1 MPAVWHN
8 ASETA
13 AGDITRRMGAVDV
26 IVIAWVVM
34 SAILGARRGLVAN
47 VLGLAGFAVGALL
60 GARLAPHLL
69 QGGSRSTWLPMVSLA
84 GALVGGSAAQAIAGS
99 VAAMLRG
106 RLLHGPLRVADTAGG
121 LVAGAGLG
129 LAIAWLVAVVALAQP
144 TLGLRHDVQASTVL
158 PALLR
163 DVPADEVLHA
173 LARFDPLP
181 VLPSIA
187 DRALPPPD
195 PSVLRSVAARRDS
208 RSVVRID
215 GTACGLD
222 IQGSGWV
229 LRPGIVVT
237 NAHVVAGEEDAQV
250 EAPGGGSLTGIPI
263 AVDPGNDV
271 ALLRVAGLRP
281 APLRLSPR
289 APSGGDAILIGY
301 PEDGPL
307 TAVAGRAGTPLTALA
322 PDAYGRHIHARTVVP
337 LRGVLRHGD
346 SGGPV
351 INRAGQVVAMM
362 FAADE
367 GGGVQGGFGVPLDA
381 IRHTLKLIGPHTD
394 TGPCLG

>member
-1 MPAVWHN
+1 V
-8 ASETA
+8 
-13 AGDITRRMGAVDV
+13 GAVDL
-26 IVIAWVVM
+26 IVIAWILV
-34 SAILGARRGLVAN
+34 SAVLGARRGLVAN
-47 VLGLAGFAVGALL
+47 VLGLAGFAIGALVGA
-60 GARLAPHLL
+60 RIAPHLL
-69 QGGSRSTWLPMVSLA
+69 SGGSNSTWLPFASMV
-84 GALVGGSAAQAIAGS
+84 GALVGGTAAQAVTGS
-99 VAAMLRG
+99 AAAMLRG
-106 RLLHGPLRVADTAGG
+106 KLVHGPLRMVDTAGG

-129 LAIAWLVAVVALAQP
+129 LAVAWLAAVVALAQP
-144 TLGLRHDVQASTVL
+144 SLGLRSDVQGSDVL

-163 DVPADEVLHA
+163 AVPADEVLNA

-195 PSVLRSVAARRDS
+195 PSVLRSPAARRDGA
-208 RSVVRID
+208 SVVRIE
-215 GTACGLD
+215 GSACGLD

-237 NAHVVAGEEDAQV
+237 NAHVIAGEQDAQV
-250 EAPGGGSLTGIPI
+250 EVPNGPTLTGVPI
-263 AVDPGNDV
+263 AVDAGNDV
-271 ALLRVAGLRP
+271 ALLRVHGLRP
-281 APLRLSPR
+281 PPLRLSPR
-289 APSGGDAILIGY
+289 SPSGAGAILIGY
-301 PEDGPL
+301 PENGPL
-307 TAVAGRAGTPLTALA
+307 TAVAGRAGVPVTALA

-351 INRAGQVVAMM
+351 VNRAGQVVAMM

-367 GGGVQGGFGVPLDA
+367 GGGIAGGFGVPLDA
-381 IRHTLKLIGPHTD
+381 IRHALQLVHAHAD

>member
-34 SAILGARRGLVAN
+34 SAVLGARRGLVAN
-47 VLGLAGFAVGALL
+47 VLGLAGFAIGALL

-69 QGGSRSTWLPMVSLA
+69 SGGSQSTWLPMASLI
-84 GALVGGSAAQAIAGS
+84 GALVGGSAAQAVTGS
-99 VAAMLRG
+99 VAEILRG
-106 RLLHGPLRVADTAGG
+106 RLLHGPLRLADTAGG
-121 LVAGAGLG
+121 FVAGAALG
-129 LAIAWLVAVVALAQP
+129 LALAWLVAVVALAQP
-144 TLGLRHDVQASTVL
+144 TLGLRRDVQGSTVL

-181 VLPSIA
+181 VLPSLA
-187 DRALPPPD
+187 DRALAPPD
-195 PSVLRSVAARRDS
+195 PSVLRSIPARRDS
-208 RSVVRID
+208 RSVVRIE
-215 GTACGLD
+215 GSACGLD

-237 NAHVVAGEEDAQV
+237 NAHVIAGEQNAQV
-250 EAPGGGSLTGIPI
+250 EAPGGVSLTGIPI
-263 AVDPGNDV
+263 AVDAGNDV
-271 ALLRVAGLRP
+271 ALLRVAGLHP
-281 APLRLSPR
+281 PPLRLSPR
-289 APSGGDAILIGY
+289 APSGGGAILIGY

-307 TAVAGRAGTPLTALA
+307 TAVAGRAGTPVTALA
-322 PDAYGRHIHARTVVP
+322 PDAYGKHVHARTVVP
-337 LRGVLRHGD
+337 LRGLLRHGD

-351 INRAGQVVAMM
+351 VNRAGQVVAMM

-367 GGGVQGGFGVPLDA
+367 GGGIQGGFGVPLDA
-381 IRHTLKLIGPHTD
+381 IRHALQMTGPHPD